1 MLGNLKAPTLAEWLY
16 GAAFYAL
23 AAGVCAACV
32 FLG

>member
-1 MLGNLKAPTLAEWLY
+1 MFGNLKALTLTEWLY

-23 AAGVCAACV
+23 AAGICAACV